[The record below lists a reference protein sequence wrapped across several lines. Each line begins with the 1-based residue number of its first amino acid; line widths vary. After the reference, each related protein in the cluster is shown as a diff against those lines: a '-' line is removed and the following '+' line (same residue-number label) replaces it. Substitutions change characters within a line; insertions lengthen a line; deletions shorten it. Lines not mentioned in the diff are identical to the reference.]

1 MPLAGVS
8 STSLQARLWQR
19 LEEAADQPALS
30 FYRGNNIGPWSTFA
44 ELYRQASAT
53 ARHLGEQ
60 GLKDGDI
67 CIIVLPSE
75 EPAARYVLGTLLL
88 GAVPLLIAPPSL
100 TGPNSNLNRV
110 LAHTV
115 ALTRAKVVV
124 AEESLP
130 FEVGES
136 GASLLQA
143 GPLTSDGTAE
153 LLPPHLPKEGDLAA
167 LQLTS
172 GTTGLPRICTW
183 DHRAILAALEGM
195 RRAMALSDE
204 DVCFNWTPLYH
215 DMGLV
220 NNFLLCLT
228 EGVPLVLM
236 SPHEFAADPSR
247 WLRGLSESEATMT
260 WSPNFGFA
268 LAAQRAR
275 NESLEGVRLD
285 RVRAFWNAAER
296 IHLSTIVAFAERF
309 APFGVRLEA
318 LKTNFGCAENVGGAT
333 FSDPRGTFV
342 VEHVDPDLL
351 ADGKAVPT
359 DSNGRSVPV
368 VGVGRPYPGMTVQIR
383 SPEGHTLPDAVV
395 GEIVLESPSRMNG
408 YLGDVDASNQAIVG
422 EMLRTGDL
430 GYKRD
435 GEVFWVGRVKE
446 RITVSGRKYDP
457 SDFEATLMTVPS
469 LRPGRF
475 AAFGVDDEREG
486 TQRLVI
492 VSEVIEPLSRSLEDI
507 RREIRRKIFL
517 DIGVNVGEVLLV
529 SSGSLAKTSS
539 GKRRH
544 NHYRAMYE
552 EGALQPLEQSTGEW
566 Q

>member
-1 MPLAGVS
+1 MPLGGGS
-8 STSLQARLWQR
+8 STSLQGMLWQR
-19 LEEAADQPALS
+19 LEGAAHQSALS
-30 FYRGNNIGPWSTFA
+30 FYRGNGLGPWSTFG
-44 ELYRQASAT
+44 EVYQQAAGT
-53 ARHLGEQ
+53 AQHLGDE
-60 GLKDGDI
+60 GLKNGDI
-67 CIIVLPSE
+67 CVVVLPSE
-75 EPAARYVLGTLLL
+75 ELAARVILGTLLL
-88 GAVPLLIAPPSL
+88 GAVPLLVAPPALS
-100 TGPNSNLNRV
+100 GPNSNITRV
-110 LAHTV
+110 VEHTL
-115 ALTRAKVVV
+115 ALTRAKLVV
-124 AEESLP
+124 AANPLP
-130 FEVGES
+130 FDMRES
-136 GASLLQA
+136 GARLLQA
-143 GPLTSDGTAE
+143 GPLTTDGTAE
-153 LLPPHLPKEGDLAA
+153 LLPPFLPKEGDLAA

-172 GTTGLPRICTW
+172 GTTGLPRICAW
-183 DHRAILAALEGM
+183 DQRAVLAALGGM
-195 RRAMALSDE
+195 RQAMALSTE
-204 DVCFNWTPLYH
+204 DACFNWTPLYH

-228 EGVPLVLM
+228 EGVPLALM

-247 WLRGLSESEATMT
+247 WLRGMSDSGATIT

-296 IHLSTIVAFAERF
+296 IHLSTILAFAERF

-318 LKTNFGCAENVGGAT
+318 MRTNFGCAENVGGAT
-333 FSDPRGTFV
+333 FSDPHGTFV
-342 VEHVDPDLL
+342 VEYLDPDLL
-351 ADGKAVPT
+351 ADGEAVLT
-359 DSNGRSVPV
+359 DKNGRSVPV
-368 VGVGRPYPGMTVQIR
+368 VGVGQPYPGMKVQVR
-383 SPEGHTLPDAVV
+383 SPDGQTLPDAVV
-395 GEIVLESPSRMNG
+395 GEIVLDSPSRMNG
-408 YLGDVDASNQAIVG
+408 YLGDPDASNHALTG

-435 GEVFWVGRVKE
+435 EEVFWVGRVTE

-457 SDFEATLMTVPS
+457 SDFESTLMTVAS

-486 TQRLVI
+486 TERLVI
-492 VSEVIEPLSRSLEDI
+492 VAEVVEPLSRSLEEV
-507 RREIRRKIFL
+507 RREIRRKVFL
-517 DIGVNVGEVLLV
+517 DVGVNVGEVLLV

-552 EGALQPLEQSTGEW
+552 EGALQPLEQSTGGS

>member
-1 MPLAGVS
+1 MPLASDS

-19 LEEAADQPALS
+19 LEDAAQQPALT
-30 FYRGNNIGPWSTFA
+30 FYRGNELGPWLTFA
-44 ELYRQASAT
+44 GLYQKAADT
-53 ARHLGEQ
+53 AQHLREE
-60 GLKDGDI
+60 GLKPGDI

-75 EPAARYVLGTLLL
+75 EPAVRLVLGTLLL
-88 GAVPLLIAPPSL
+88 GAVPLLIAPPGL
-100 TGPNSNLNRV
+100 AGPNSNITRV
-110 LAHTV
+110 LEHTV
-115 ALTRAKVVV
+115 ALTRAKLVV
-124 AEESLP
+124 AEGPLSFETRES
-130 FEVGES
+130 S
-136 GASLLQA
+136 ARLLQA
-143 GPLTSDGTAE
+143 GPLTIDGTAE
-153 LLPPHLPKEGDLAA
+153 FLPPHLPKAGDLAA

-183 DHRAILAALEGM
+183 DHRAILAALDGM
-195 RRAMALSDE
+195 RRAMALSTE

-228 EGVPLVLM
+228 EGVPLALM
-236 SPHEFAADPSR
+236 SPHEFAAEPSR
-247 WLRGLSESEATMT
+247 WLRGLSDSGATMT

-296 IHLSTIVAFAERF
+296 IHLSTILAFADRF
-309 APFGVRLEA
+309 APIGVSLEA
-318 LKTNFGCAENVGGAT
+318 MKTNFGCAENVGGAT
-333 FSDPRGTFV
+333 FSDPRGAFI
-342 VEHVDPDLL
+342 VEHLDPDLL

-368 VGVGRPYPGMTVQIR
+368 VGVGRPYPGMKVQIQ
-383 SPEGHTLPDAVV
+383 SPEGQTLSDGVV
-395 GEIVLESPSRMNG
+395 GEIVLDSPSRMNG
-408 YLGDVDASNQAIVG
+408 YLGDPDASNQALAR

-430 GYKRD
+430 GYERD

-457 SDFEATLMTVPS
+457 SDFEATLVTVPS

-475 AAFGVDDEREG
+475 AAFGVDDEQEG

-492 VSEVIEPLSRSLEDI
+492 VAEVIEPLSRSLEDV

-517 DIGVNVGEVLLV
+517 DIGVHVGEVLLV

-544 NHYRAMYE
+544 NHYRAMYQ
-552 EGALQPLEQSTGEW
+552 EGSLQPLEQSTEGS